1 MCPQSLNY
9 NLRKYKGIY
18 LISAIP
24 TKKNIKHKQ
33 QKLAVTVKM
42 QLCAQQ
48 SKLLEV
54 GQVKTTPCHMSFN
67 EKKWLPL
74 KGISLYDH
82 YGWSGQRP

>member
-1 MCPQSLNY
+1 MCPQSLKY

-24 TKKNIKHKQ
+24 TTKNIKHEQ
-33 QKLAVTVKM
+33 QKLAVAVKI

-54 GQVKTTPCHMSFN
+54 GQVKTTPCHMRFN

-74 KGISLYDH
+74 KRVSLYFH
-82 YGWSGQRP
+82 